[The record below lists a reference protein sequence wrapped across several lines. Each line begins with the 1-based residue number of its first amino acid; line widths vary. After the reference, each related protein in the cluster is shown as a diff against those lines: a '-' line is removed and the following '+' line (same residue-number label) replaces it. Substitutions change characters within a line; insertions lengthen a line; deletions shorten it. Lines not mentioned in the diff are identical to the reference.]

1 MIKHIIFD
9 LDGVLVSTKDIH
21 YKALNES
28 LPNKFKISLED
39 HYLFYDGLPTKKK
52 LETLVVKRQLDKLVG
67 EIN

>member
-39 HYLFYDGLPTKKK
+39 HYLFYDGLPQ
-52 LETLVVKRQLDKLVG
+52 KR
-67 EIN
+67 N